1 MVQASQQKVTVW
13 EGITPDNIP
22 FDELFALDKPVILK
36 GLVKDWPLVK
46 TGQQGIFPAM
56 QMLEDNYSQ
65 KPMLVYR
72 APASIKG
79 RFGYN
84 DNYTGFNFAAER
96 STIPS
101 VLDIIRNE
109 LDKEEHEYLYVNSL
123 ILNEGFPALAASHS
137 LAFNHPEFEQNQVL
151 AKIWI
156 GTESLAACHF
166 DQPKN
171 LACCVL
177 GKRRFTLFPPNQ
189 IENLYPGPLHPTP
202 GGQVVT
208 IANLAEPDFEKFP
221 RLKTALENAWI
232 ADLEPGDGLYYPSM
246 WWHEVTAFERFNI
259 MVNFW
264 WMTTERYK
272 GNPMDVLL
280 NGMMSLRDKPEDE
293 KRAWKALFDYYVFG
307 EGEVVREH
315 LPPECQ
321 GALGEM
327 TEINARRLRAMLISN
342 LNR

>member
-1 MVQASQQKVTVW
+1 M
-13 EGITPDNIP
+13 
-22 FDELFALDKPVILK
+22 
-36 GLVKDWPLVK
+36 
-46 TGQQGIFPAM
+46 
-56 QMLEDNYSQ
+56 
-65 KPMLVYR
+65 
-72 APASIKG
+72 
-79 RFGYN
+79 
-84 DNYTGFNFAAER
+84 
-96 STIPS
+96 
-101 VLDIIRNE
+101 
-109 LDKEEHEYLYVNSL
+109 
-123 ILNEGFPALAASHS
+123 
-137 LAFNHPEFEQNQVL
+137 
-151 AKIWI
+151 
-156 GTESLAACHF
+156 
-166 DQPKN
+166 
-171 LACCVL
+171 
-177 GKRRFTLFPPNQ
+177 
-189 IENLYPGPLHPTP
+189 
-202 GGQVVT
+202 T